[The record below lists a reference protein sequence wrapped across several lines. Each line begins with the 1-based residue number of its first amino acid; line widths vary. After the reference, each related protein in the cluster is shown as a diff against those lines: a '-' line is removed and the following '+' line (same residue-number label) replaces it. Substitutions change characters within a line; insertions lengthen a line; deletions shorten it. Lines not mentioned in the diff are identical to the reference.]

1 MNITKSL
8 FKHLSSISGGNDLWT
23 MAFWTRD
30 WRAAAIPMLF
40 SEVCGKLGL
49 IACLGGFCGLA
60 TPAQARFSVCN
71 QTLDVVNVA
80 MGLYQRDSFVTSGW
94 WTIGPNQC
102 ADVIERQLEA
112 RYVYVFAQDVFGR
125 IVLSGSTP
133 MCVAPDR
140 FEIRGET
147 DCLVR
152 GYIDARF
159 HEVDTLQTERWQLF
173 LYPPP

>member
-1 MNITKSL
+1 MWLSNFIGKSGL
-8 FKHLSSISGGNDLWT
+8 F
-23 MAFWTRD
+23 FY
-30 WRAAAIPMLF
+30 
-40 SEVCGKLGL
+40 
-49 IACLGGFCGLA
+49 LGGFLA
-60 TPAQARFSVCN
+60 FAFPAQARFSVCN

-80 MGLYQRDSFVTSGW
+80 TGIYEIDSFVTSGW

-125 IVLSGSTP
+125 VVLSGSTP

-152 GYIDARF
+152 GYLDARF